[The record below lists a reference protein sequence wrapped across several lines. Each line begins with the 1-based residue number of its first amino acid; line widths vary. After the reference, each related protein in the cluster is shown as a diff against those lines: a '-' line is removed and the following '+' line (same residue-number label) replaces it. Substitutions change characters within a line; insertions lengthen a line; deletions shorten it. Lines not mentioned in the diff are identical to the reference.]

1 MAITYSAGIL
11 HPQLQPHPISADL
24 APPAGMVVVWV
35 STVTAPVTALVVVV
49 GAEVVV
55 PLLHSLQKS
64 QFVTRPSPPTLVAH
78 QEDPAK
84 SMQACCSL
92 GGEAPWQVLSRHAL
106 HFFMFPL
113 ASVTVAHQALF
124 PVAWYSVHELYSTP
138 LYRKGKIHFSY
149 LEVTQ
154 VSRNGKTQDLPPL
167 VVHS

>member
-1 MAITYSAGIL
+1 MMAITYSAGIL

-24 APPAGMVVVWV
+24 APPGMVVVWV

-49 GAEVVV
+49 GGEVVV
-55 PLLHSLQKS
+55 AELHSLQKS

-84 SMQACCSL
+84 SIQVDCSV
-92 GGEAPWQVLSRHAL
+92 GGEAPWQVLSRHAP
-106 HFFMFPL
+106 HFFMIPL
-113 ASVTVAHQALF
+113 ASVTVAHQALP

-138 LYRKGKIHFSY
+138 LYRKGKMHFSY

-154 VSRNGKTQDLPPL
+154 VSRNGNTQDLPPV